1 MPPRITKENAP
12 MSHITKLIK
21 AKTRFVEL
29 PHSGW
34 HFKLIRANAYDF
46 LGTSIPLGSLLQ
58 KLSRATANLVKAEAI
73 DDDLAAELNRDA
85 PSHTRM
91 CEELLIHSVNAMKLS
106 DAQWEAGWEELWQED
121 HPGEELP
128 DTMPA
133 QEWQRVDVVA
143 NDTPEDKVTGDRI
156 LVDDFV
162 RSMDTE
168 DLGTLQRAIWELN
181 GLGEVVGRALTPFCP
196 TGSSDAP
203 PDGLGV
209 REAPNGAPGAGPDGV
224 PAQCGDTPG
233 GDAGAPETE

>member
-196 TGSSDAP
+196 TGSSDATP
-203 PDGLGV
+203 NGEGV

-224 PAQCGDTPG
+224 SAQRGDTPG